1 MILIIR
7 GHIRDS
13 FENDKLIN
21 LVKEIYNIDTNLKIY
36 IHTWNILA
44 NTISWR
50 HIEPNNTI
58 VTKDIIYN
66 YFNNSGLS
74 HLLELE
80 NIIID
85 DDTKIELIGNVKGNI
100 NNGPMPIIGWKNYW
114 YGKHKIIKHIYNK
127 KIDENELIINLRFDI
142 LNNIN
147 NSLFKH
153 IIDFI
158 KNNIGIHFTK
168 NVFIND
174 NETGGIDNMYI
185 GNINTL
191 YKLSN
196 YFYYFLDDILI
207 KYNDTIHQEFLVV
220 RVNNSLFND
229 IK

>member
-21 LVKEIYNIDTNLKIY
+21 LVKDIYNIDTNLKIY

-50 HIEPNNTI
+50 HIKPNNTI

-147 NSLFKH
+147 NSLFTH

-174 NETGGIDNMYI
+174 TETGGIDNMYI

>member
-21 LVKEIYNIDTNLKIY
+21 LVKDIYNIDTNLKIY

-147 NSLFKH
+147 NSLFTH

-174 NETGGIDNMYI
+174 TETGGIDNMYI

>member
-21 LVKEIYNIDTNLKIY
+21 LVKDIYNIDTNLKIY

-50 HIEPNNTI
+50 HIKPNNTI

-174 NETGGIDNMYI
+174 TETGSIDNMYI

>member
-21 LVKEIYNIDTNLKIY
+21 LVKDIYNIDNNLKIY
-36 IHTWNILA
+36 IHTWNIVA

>member
-21 LVKEIYNIDTNLKIY
+21 LVKDIYNIDTNLKIY

-147 NSLFKH
+147 NSLFTH